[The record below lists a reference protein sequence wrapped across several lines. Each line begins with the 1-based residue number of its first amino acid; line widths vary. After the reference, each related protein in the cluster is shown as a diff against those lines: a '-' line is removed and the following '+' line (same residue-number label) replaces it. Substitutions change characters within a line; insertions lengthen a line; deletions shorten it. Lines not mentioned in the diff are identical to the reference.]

1 MVTEP
6 GVRPQHGARGG
17 RSTGPGAARAG
28 GGSRAGGWGHW
39 PQPMARSKGQT
50 VTGQRDEQGI
60 TTAEYA
66 VGTAAGAGLAGVL
79 YQLVTGGYGDQM
91 LRRMFDHVMGMLGI
105 G

>member
-1 MVTEP
+1 MET
-6 GVRPQHGARGG
+6 HDARG
-17 RSTGPGAARAG
+17 TG
-28 GGSRAGGWGHW
+28 
-39 PQPMARSKGQT
+39 
-50 VTGQRDEQGI
+50 DEDGI

>member
-1 MVTEP
+1 MTRHPSARTLSPADPTPRPRP
-6 GVRPQHGARGG
+6 GRRPARL
-17 RSTGPGAARAG
+17 PARLRG
-28 GGSRAGGWGHW
+28 E
-39 PQPMARSKGQT
+39 
-50 VTGQRDEQGI
+50 DGI

-66 VGTAAGAGLAGVL
+66 VGQAAGAGLAGVL

>member
-1 MVTEP
+1 MT
-6 GVRPQHGARGG
+6 GTRDDSTRDGG
-17 RSTGPGAARAG
+17 TQDG
-28 GGSRAGGWGHW
+28 GT
-39 PQPMARSKGQT
+39 Q
-50 VTGQRDEQGI
+50 DERGI

>member
-1 MVTEP
+1 VAP
-6 GVRPQHGARGG
+6 
-17 RSTGPGAARAG
+17 
-28 GGSRAGGWGHW
+28 
-39 PQPMARSKGQT
+39 SKGLT
-50 VTGQRDEQGI
+50 VTPRDEQGI

-91 LRRMFDHVMGMLGI
+91 LRRMFDHVMSMLGI

>member
-1 MVTEP
+1 MT
-6 GVRPQHGARGG
+6 GTRDGCNGDGG
-17 RSTGPGAARAG
+17 TQD
-28 GGSRAGGWGHW
+28 GWT
-39 PQPMARSKGQT
+39 Q
-50 VTGQRDEQGI
+50 DERGI